1 MDIKRLQTLIKK
13 DEGIKLDFKQKL
25 ELEMESG
32 KKELAKDVCAIANSK
47 GGRGYIVI
55 GVEDKTKKVVGIEKK
70 NYNEEQ
76 IQQIISSR
84 CEPPIPVVY
93 ETVDYEEKIIGIITI
108 YDGGQK
114 PYQLRENGAFYIRRG
129 STTDTMRKQEI
140 ASALQENLVLNIE
153 LCPIIRSGVE
163 CLDIELVD
171 RYFSFHRIESNQE
184 NRNVLMENAGIINF
198 DRDIG
203 KYVGTLGGILVFS
216 KANNVYI
223 SHNMIRIINKINREE
238 AQVTIIRGDLLSML
252 DTCEETLK
260 RLLPVNYPVEA
271 VYEGVKNAILYR
283 DYTIFNKEIEIVLG
297 HDSISVISPG
307 IFVKGKDISSHN
319 YVKRNM
325 WIYEKL
331 VALDDKNRFVTK
343 ERGFSKM
350 KRAFKNIGKVMFI
363 NSLSS
368 DFFKVVYPGTDRIKR

>member
-1 MDIKRLQTLIKK
+1 MDIKKLQTLIKR
-13 DEGIKLDFKQKL
+13 DEGTKLDFKQRL
-25 ELEMESG
+25 ELDMESG

-55 GVEDKTKKVVGIEKK
+55 GIEDKTKKISGIEKI

-93 ETVDYEEKIIGIITI
+93 ETVSYENKTIGIITI

-114 PYQLRENGAFYIRRG
+114 PYQLKENGAFYIRRG

-140 ASALQENLVLNIE
+140 ASALQEGLVLNTE
-153 LCPIIRSGVE
+153 LCPIIKSSIE
-163 CLDIELVD
+163 CLDTELVD
-171 RYFSFHRIESNQE
+171 RYFSFHRIESNKE
-184 NRNVLMENAGIINF
+184 NRNILMENASIINF
-198 DRDIG
+198 DRDLG
-203 KYVGTLGGILVFS
+203 KYVATLGGILVFS
-216 KANNVYI
+216 KVNNVYI

-238 AQVTIIRGDLLSML
+238 AQIIIIRGDLLSML

-260 RLLPVNYPVEA
+260 RLLPVDYPVEA

-283 DYTIFNKEIEIVLG
+283 DYTIFNKEIEIILG

-307 IFVKGKDISSHN
+307 IFVKGKDISNHN

-331 VALDDKNRFVTK
+331 MALDDKNRFVTH

-350 KRAFKNIGKVMFI
+350 RRAFKNIGKVMFI